1 MAAAEKKIGG
11 LLESGGYLKK
21 AQVNIIV
28 SLLASQQVS
37 VLGQVNRP
45 GRYPVDGKRSVLD
58 MLALAGGIAADGG
71 DTVSLVRTRNG
82 KTTRETIDVIQM
94 VRSGALDGNF
104 DVAGGDMIYVE
115 RAPRFYIVGEVQRPG
130 AFRVERQM
138 TVLQA
143 LSAGGGLT
151 AARQQQRPAHHPQG
165 RQRQAGHVR
174 GQARRPGP
182 GGRRHHGARELVLR
196 LPAVPFFPGVP
207 MNVHQFLLIL
217 LARKKIILATLAVT
231 VLLTLAL
238 QPGAAEDLQ
247 GDRVGAAELQGRR
260 SADRADHAGPAA
272 AGLHGDPD
280 RHHQQQERGA
290 AGGRRAQAG
299 RQPGR
304 AGPVQRQPPT
314 GAATCATGWPTCC

>member
-1 MAAAEKKIGG
+1 MKRFVQWIAAVMLMLAASVAGAAEVPLGAGDMLRVSVYGNPDLSLETRVSEAGGITFPLLGQVAVGGLTVAAAEKKIAG

-58 MLALAGGIAADGG
+58 MLAMAGGISADGG

-82 KTTRETIDVIQM
+82 KTTRDTIDVIQM
-94 VRSGALDGNF
+94 VRSGALDGNVE
-104 DVAGGDMIYVE
+104 VAGSDMIYVE

-151 AARQQQRPAHHPQG
+151 PRGSNNGLRITRKDASGNPVTFEVKHSDLVQVDDVIT
-165 RQRQAGHVR
+165 VR
-174 GQARRPGP
+174 
-182 GGRRHHGARELVLR
+182 ESW
-196 LPAVPFFPGVP
+196 F
-207 MNVHQFLLIL
+207 
-217 LARKKIILATLAVT
+217 
-231 VLLTLAL
+231 
-238 QPGAAEDLQ
+238 
-247 GDRVGAAELQGRR
+247 
-260 SADRADHAGPAA
+260 
-272 AGLHGDPD
+272 
-280 RHHQQQERGA
+280 
-290 AGGRRAQAG
+290 
-299 RQPGR
+299 
-304 AGPVQRQPPT
+304 
-314 GAATCATGWPTCC
+314 